1 MTMVVVTHAVGD
13 METWLKGGEHRKAVF
28 SKFCSNHRIFKHAET
43 NRVSILCENVDLAKM
58 QETMGAAHRK
68 LLRRARRLQTQLS
81 TRSMST
87 SRLPAAS
94 EAAAVMTY
102 HSD

>member
-28 SKFCSNHRIFKHAET
+28 AKFCSGHRIFKHADA

-58 QETMGAAHRK
+58 QAILGSQETAEAKAADTVVDPIDVYIEVADGK
-68 LLRRARRLQTQLS
+68 
-81 TRSMST
+81 
-87 SRLPAAS
+87 
-94 EAAAVMTY
+94 
-102 HSD
+102 

>member
-28 SKFCSNHRIFKHAET
+28 AKFCSNHRIFKHAET

-58 QETMGAAHRK
+58 QETMGAAETAK
-68 LLRRARRLQTQLS
+68 AKVADTVID
-81 TRSMST
+81 
-87 SRLPAAS
+87 PIDVYIEVAGGK
-94 EAAAVMTY
+94 
-102 HSD
+102 

>member
-28 SKFCSNHRIFKHAET
+28 SKFCSNHRIFKHAEA

-58 QETMGAAHRK
+58 QETMGAAETVK
-68 LLRRARRLQTQLS
+68 AK
-81 TRSMST
+81 
-87 SRLPAAS
+87 AADTVIDPIDVYI
-94 EAAAVMTY
+94 EVAGGK
-102 HSD
+102 

>member
-28 SKFCSNHRIFKHAET
+28 SKFCSNHRIFKHAEA

-58 QETMGAAHRK
+58 QETMGAVETVKAK
-68 LLRRARRLQTQLS
+68 
-81 TRSMST
+81 
-87 SRLPAAS
+87 AADTVIDPIDVYI
-94 EAAAVMTY
+94 EVAGGK
-102 HSD
+102 